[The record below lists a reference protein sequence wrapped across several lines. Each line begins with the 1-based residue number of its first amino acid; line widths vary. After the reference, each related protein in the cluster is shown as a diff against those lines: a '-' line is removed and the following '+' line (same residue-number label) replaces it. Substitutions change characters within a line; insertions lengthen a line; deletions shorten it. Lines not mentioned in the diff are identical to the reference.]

1 MFKGHP
7 KGLIIASIANMG
19 ERFGFYTMMAI
30 LLLFLQAKFGLDQV
44 EAGSIYSTNS
54 TLNRG
59 GDVFKK
65 IYSMDKLRQKNIS
78 TNNITLNISI
88 DNFSLDLIQSFQA
101 ENRFLLDCF
110 VSQRKVYRYYKAY
123 SELENEEISQEEFE
137 RVENSCV
144 LTLKKEDKNEL
155 LSKIEYLYRSLKNT
169 YPEELEF
176 MNDDDLADILKVSKI
191 NLKHTLE
198 DLKIAS
204 K

>member
-1 MFKGHP
+1 M
-7 KGLIIASIANMG
+7 LEN
-19 ERFGFYTMMAI
+19 
-30 LLLFLQAKFGLDQV
+30 
-44 EAGSIYSTNS
+44 YSTNS

-155 LSKIEYLYRSLKNT
+155 ISKIEYLYRSLKNT

>member
-1 MFKGHP
+1 M
-7 KGLIIASIANMG
+7 
-19 ERFGFYTMMAI
+19 
-30 LLLFLQAKFGLDQV
+30 LD
-44 EAGSIYSTNS
+44 SRNLSTNS
-54 TLNRG
+54 RFNLEMSLVNTNHNLNTLATNLSSNNLSLNIHLSVDRVLLNR
-59 GDVFKK
+59 V
-65 IYSMDKLRQKNIS
+65 YSLEE
-78 TNNITLNISI
+78 
-88 DNFSLDLIQSFQA
+88 

>member
-1 MFKGHP
+1 
-7 KGLIIASIANMG
+7 
-19 ERFGFYTMMAI
+19 
-30 LLLFLQAKFGLDQV
+30 
-44 EAGSIYSTNS
+44 
-54 TLNRG
+54 
-59 GDVFKK
+59 
-65 IYSMDKLRQKNIS
+65 MDKLRQKNIS